1 MNKNTTDI
9 TLSAYFNDIVIGY
22 YEDEDLVKQFGR
34 QLGFDVDMDT
44 FMAVSFQYPSDM
56 NVKPEDREKLTDAA
70 NAIIAL
76 SDINKK
82 IGGKQ
87 IITCDSGVCVIL
99 IMNDK
104 SAMRDLIPQIKETA
118 LEQVEKINSDRKIRV
133 GIGTIESG
141 IKGIKHTYINAQDAV
156 KAGEIFKKDRVI
168 LEYMGME
175 MGGIHVKDIE
185 NPAKNY
191 PKAVF
196 IGAAIT
202 VIIFVLGT
210 FALGII
216 IPEKDINLTQS
227 LLVGFDNYFKYVHAS
242 WLSPIIAVALAFGV
256 LAGVLTWVAGPSK
269 GIFAV
274 GKAGYLPPFFQKT
287 NANGVQKNILLVQ
300 GLAVTLLSLLFVV
313 MPSVQSFYQI
323 LSQLTVL
330 LYLIMYLLMFSGA
343 IYLRYNMKK
352 APRPFRIGS
361 KGNGL
366 MWLIGGLGFC
376 GSLLAFVLSFIPP
389 SQIAVGSNTV
399 WFAVLIIGCIV
410 VVAAPFIIYAS
421 RKPSWV
427 DKNTQFE
434 PFHWEIQATTAQT
447 AAPVSGSAK
456 SSASSASTNAA
467 AGPASQSTPPPE
479 QHK

>member
-175 MGGIHVKDIE
+175 IYSSINQMVVNFGDRLTRTVLKQLGETEKRVLAKYYKCKEDIAE
-185 NPAKNY
+185 TARQLGMSEAGCGCAKEKFLY
-191 PKAVF
+191 YIVISGLTILHEVGDGDAVQVF
-196 IGAAIT
+196 VDDFVETLPERESFTASHSGTVGAA
-202 VIIFVLGT
+202 
-210 FALGII
+210 
-216 IPEKDINLTQS
+216 
-227 LLVGFDNYFKYVHAS
+227 
-242 WLSPIIAVALAFGV
+242 
-256 LAGVLTWVAGPSK
+256 
-269 GIFAV
+269 
-274 GKAGYLPPFFQKT
+274 
-287 NANGVQKNILLVQ
+287 
-300 GLAVTLLSLLFVV
+300 GL
-313 MPSVQSFYQI
+313 
-323 LSQLTVL
+323 
-330 LYLIMYLLMFSGA
+330 
-343 IYLRYNMKK
+343 
-352 APRPFRIGS
+352 
-361 KGNGL
+361 
-366 MWLIGGLGFC
+366 
-376 GSLLAFVLSFIPP
+376 
-389 SQIAVGSNTV
+389 
-399 WFAVLIIGCIV
+399 
-410 VVAAPFIIYAS
+410 
-421 RKPSWV
+421 
-427 DKNTQFE
+427 
-434 PFHWEIQATTAQT
+434 
-447 AAPVSGSAK
+447 
-456 SSASSASTNAA
+456 
-467 AGPASQSTPPPE
+467 
-479 QHK
+479 